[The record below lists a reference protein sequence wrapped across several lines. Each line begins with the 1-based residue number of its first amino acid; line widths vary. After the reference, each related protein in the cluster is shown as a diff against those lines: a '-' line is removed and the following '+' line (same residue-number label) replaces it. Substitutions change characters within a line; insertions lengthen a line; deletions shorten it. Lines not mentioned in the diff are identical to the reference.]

1 MTEDGADGAARDA
14 GPRRSRIGSTALVV
28 AALATGVAITS
39 QAPDTDARQR
49 PFVRA
54 GVMGESVDG
63 RTFQASVVAVRGARR
78 IARSGKTRDTGGDWV
93 IVRARAVA
101 RDKPTSIDY
110 ASVRDAR
117 GRTFLATTRINQP
130 LVAGG
135 YFMQPGIPVEGDIV
149 FEVPHASAA
158 RLTLRLADSS
168 DVRMDAAIEISI
180 ASDGPTVDRWLAEPS
195 ALPVEDA
202 RVVE

>member
-1 MTEDGADGAARDA
+1 MTEHGAEGAAPGA
-14 GPRRSRIGSTALVV
+14 GSRRSRIGSTVLVV

-54 GVMGESVDG
+54 GAMGESADG

-78 IARSGKTRDTGGDWV
+78 IARSGKTRDTGGVWV
-93 IVRARAVA
+93 IVRARAQA
-101 RDKPTSIDY
+101 RDKPTSIDH

-117 GRTFLATTRINQP
+117 GRTFLATTRVSQP

-149 FEVPHASAA
+149 FEVPQASAA
-158 RLTLRLADSS
+158 GLTVRLADSS
-168 DVRMDAAIEISI
+168 DVRMDAAIEVPI
-180 ASDGPTVDRWLAEPS
+180 ASDGSTVARWLAEPS
-195 ALPVEDA
+195 ALSVEDA